1 MALKAEVRQ
10 PATDP
15 EESYFKAE
23 DYYLRAVEH
32 NWPIIG
38 EKRQQ
43 EYYLNRLKNR
53 LKIFRLTFIE
63 PARDPKRTVVWPRER
78 GFRDLDECIFSLARS
93 LRKKKPLTYS
103 DAVELVDKKW
113 PHLHLW
119 NSINTLS
126 MRALELDPKFPVK
139 SEGVRHFEWIL
150 GLAKENGRRADLAR
164 RFLKDH
170 FLLLARKIKLSK
182 VSWGDYEEIL
192 LKKDGKMIFLQCD
205 MHFPSVKTNCY
216 VRYLEM
222 QRDWGLWE
230 EDWERCEAAQGK
242 REPFFEWVERMDT
255 HDAKL
260 GETRRKEK
268 RRLATE
274 RQRRYREKIR
284 AEMRDRLFREIRDDE
299 QVRANLRHAVILSGP
314 HRLK

>member
-1 MALKAEVRQ
+1 MKTEPLLLPSAK
-10 PATDP
+10 T
-15 EESYFKAE
+15 EELHSLAE
-23 DYYLRAVEH
+23 DYYLREIERKC
-32 NWPIIG
+32 PIFS
-38 EKRQQ
+38 EKRRQ
-43 EYYLNRLKNR
+43 EYYLDRLKNR
-53 LKIFRLTFIE
+53 LEIFRQTFIE
-63 PARDPKRTVVWPRER
+63 PARDQKFILLWPRDKS
-78 GFRDLDECIFSLARS
+78 FLDFDECIFGLARS

-103 DAVELVDKKW
+103 DAVELVDKRW
-113 PHLHLW
+113 PHLHLL
-119 NSINTLS
+119 NSIYTLS
-126 MRALELDPKFPVK
+126 MRALELRPTFPVK

-192 LKKDGKMIFLQCD
+192 LKKDGKIIFLQCG
-205 MHFPSVKTNCY
+205 MQFPSVAMNCY

-230 EDWERCEAAQGK
+230 EGWERWKAAQTK
-242 REPFFEWVERMDT
+242 RKPFFEWVARMGTD
-255 HDAKL
+255 DAKL
-260 GETRRKEK
+260 GETRLKEK

-284 AEMRDRLFREIRDDE
+284 AEKRDRLLSEIGDDE

-314 HRLK
+314 RRLK